1 MELEGMIGPV
11 TVVTGFEKGS
21 GKTTFLNLALPV
33 ARRRGP
39 VALFTIGMDGAQKA
53 REGQGGTP
61 EIRVEPGD
69 LVITTEALA
78 RSSTAR
84 FEILEALPGRTALGR
99 LLLGRAQRGGSLTL
113 VGPEHF
119 STLVEAVELVQRE
132 HLAAAVLVDGAV
144 NRLTQVSA
152 FGDPGFVFTARVS
165 PSNLDK
171 VTLRLRAL
179 QALSALPL
187 EPEPEGHRIEGPL
200 SQGVLD
206 SLPAGVQDLSLEDL
220 TRNFLDPEVCLRL
233 LDRMKVTVRRRLA
246 LRGLAITL
254 RDLSREA
261 FLDRLGPAAAPLVC
275 FNPCEVPA

>member
-1 MELEGMIGPV
+1 MDLEGLIGPV
-11 TVVTGFEKGS
+11 TVVTGFDKGS

-53 REGQGGTP
+53 RDGQSATP

-132 HLAAAVLVDGAV
+132 NLATSVLVDGAV

-152 FGDPGFVFTARVS
+152 LGDPAFVFTARVS

-171 VTLRLRAL
+171 VALRLRAL

-187 EPEPEGHRIEGPL
+187 EPEPQTHRIEGPL
-200 SQGVLD
+200 TPEVLEG
-206 SLPAGVQDLSLEDL
+206 LPKDLEALSLEDL
-220 TRNFLDPEVCLRL
+220 TRNFLDPELCLRL
-233 LDRMKVTVRRRLA
+233 LDRMRVTVRRRLE

-261 FLDRLGPAAAPLVC
+261 FLGKLGPAASPLVC
-275 FNPCEVPA
+275 FNPCEVRP